1 MTSDT
6 QTPPPAAAAA
16 TTTAT
21 TTATT
26 AEVHPAVSPCI
37 TSQVAAVAFSIP
49 SIRDLIFFY
58 HAQIMERR
66 LRLQITQD
74 PVRRKELRRLARLE
88 ISGRPA
94 EADFVGGPEYPDP
107 EDKWDDTLYEDLW
120 LASPDEC
127 FARNAPSWM
136 VRRKWPWEAE
146 KEGKEK
152 GEEQKVQ
159 GNVVVEQGVTK
170 PGVAEQDEAEPVVD
184 KELQQGMAYIN
195 VEGEGLEKGEQEP
208 QLGKE
213 EAEEAADAGE

>member
-1 MTSDT
+1 
-6 QTPPPAAAAA
+6 
-16 TTTAT
+16 
-21 TTATT
+21 
-26 AEVHPAVSPCI
+26 
-37 TSQVAAVAFSIP
+37 
-49 SIRDLIFFY
+49 
-58 HAQIMERR
+58 
-66 LRLQITQD
+66 
-74 PVRRKELRRLARLE
+74 
-88 ISGRPA
+88 
-94 EADFVGGPEYPDP
+94 
-107 EDKWDDTLYEDLW
+107 
-120 LASPDEC
+120 
-127 FARNAPSWM
+127 M
-136 VRRKWPWEAE
+136 VRRKWPWEVE